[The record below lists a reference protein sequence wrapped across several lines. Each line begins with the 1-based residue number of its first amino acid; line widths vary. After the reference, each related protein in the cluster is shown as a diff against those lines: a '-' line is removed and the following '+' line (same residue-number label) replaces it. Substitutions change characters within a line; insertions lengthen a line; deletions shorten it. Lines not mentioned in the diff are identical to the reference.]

1 MITIVVRMDYKFVM
15 KKKENNSIIRINL
28 QGLDKMSGSAIIDS
42 AKTTRY
48 DPLGMAG
55 FCL

>member
-1 MITIVVRMDYKFVM
+1 MD
-15 KKKENNSIIRINL
+15 KKENNSIIRINL
-28 QGLDKMSGSAIIDS
+28 QGLDKVSGSAIIDS

-55 FCL
+55 FCLFGNRIFNLKFEI